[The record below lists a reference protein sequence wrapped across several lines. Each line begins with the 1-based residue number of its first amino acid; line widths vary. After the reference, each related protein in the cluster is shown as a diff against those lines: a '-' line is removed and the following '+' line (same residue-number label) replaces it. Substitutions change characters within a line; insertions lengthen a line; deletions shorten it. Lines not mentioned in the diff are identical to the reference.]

1 MKFWIDIPGAAL
13 DQNRHLYGSFV
24 CSRLRILRTKQKQAL
39 DQMHA
44 AGSHSF
50 EVWCFKKVKL
60 VSFNISSGELIVFNS
75 MIYVAGYQM
84 CIIRDIHV
92 IPAGFSPSSS
102 HLSNMFI

>member
-44 AGSHSF
+44 AGSQSF

-60 VSFNISSGELIVFNS
+60 VSFNISAGELIVFNS
-75 MIYVAGYQM
+75 MI
-84 CIIRDIHV
+84 
-92 IPAGFSPSSS
+92 
-102 HLSNMFI
+102 